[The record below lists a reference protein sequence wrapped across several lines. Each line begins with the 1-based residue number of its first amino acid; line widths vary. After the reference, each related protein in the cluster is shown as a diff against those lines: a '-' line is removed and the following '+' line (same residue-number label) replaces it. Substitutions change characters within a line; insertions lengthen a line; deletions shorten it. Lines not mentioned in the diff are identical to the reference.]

1 MQELFQTFRVP
12 TAQGYRYEAE
22 NKGFPGTAL
31 DEDDGSEMKEKTHKG
46 RVKRRDFVRKG
57 LRAVLG
63 LSIGGLAGILFK
75 KVSAE
80 EMVWQLDPNICIQ
93 CEKCAVNCV
102 LPHSAVKCVHS
113 YSMCGYCDLC
123 SGYLQPGTKSR
134 DTGAE
139 SQLCPSGAIKRT
151 YIEDPYFEYTIDE
164 ELCIGCGKCVKG
176 CNSFGNGSLYLQVRH
191 DRCLNCNQCSIA
203 RRCPSQAWRRV
214 PASKP
219 YILKVVKDSE

>member
-1 MQELFQTFRVP
+1 MPKSKTRP
-12 TAQGYRYEAE
+12 TLQ
-22 NKGFPGTAL
+22 
-31 DEDDGSEMKEKTHKG
+31 
-46 RVKRRDFVRKG
+46 RRDF
-57 LRAVLG
+57 LRRALQALAG
-63 LSIGGLAGILFK
+63 LSFGGITGLVVGR
-75 KVSAE
+75 SAPE

-123 SGYLQPGTKSR
+123 SGYLQPGAKSR

-151 YIEDPYFEYTIDE
+151 FVEEPYFEYTIDE
-164 ELCIGCGKCVKG
+164 DLCIGCGKCVKG

-191 DRCLNCNQCSIA
+191 DLCLNCNECSIA
-203 RRCPSQAWRRV
+203 RSCPSRAWKRV
-214 PASKP
+214 PASQP
-219 YILKVVKDSE
+219 YILRGDESLIYLKS